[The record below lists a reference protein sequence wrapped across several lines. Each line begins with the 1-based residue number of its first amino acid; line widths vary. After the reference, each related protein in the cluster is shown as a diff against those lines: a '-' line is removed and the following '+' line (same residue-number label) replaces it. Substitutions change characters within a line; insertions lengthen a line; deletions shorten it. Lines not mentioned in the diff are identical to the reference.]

1 MERLTASRL
10 RAIGESLRRL
20 DLVTAQAVIRHA
32 DWLGEAERV
41 LREANIQLAAP
52 IRTASTDALRAR
64 IDALLD
70 VVPRPLSLDAE

>member
-20 DLVTAQAVIRHA
+20 DPSTATALMRHA
-32 DWLGEAERV
+32 EWLGEAERV

-52 IRTASTDALRAR
+52 IRTTSTDALRAR

>member
-52 IRTASTDALRAR
+52 IRTASNDALRAR